1 MVRMNSISKEFNRF
15 AEHQAKTSSTLY
27 YFWSKKI
34 AQDVEMLKMIAK
46 IPETQPKPN
55 LFFASVQYVLSNKD
69 DVLKKYVP
77 SFIDT
82 PLPIED
88 SYIALKEFVEKYHTE
103 IAHHFHTKYVQTN
116 EVRRCTYLYP
126 IFSEI
131 AHKVQKPLALVE
143 IGTSAGLL
151 LNIDQYH
158 YEIKQGNETV
168 QYGNPTSEVNL
179 KSENLGKHIENC
191 PNFQVSARYG
201 IDLNIINL
209 DHEED
214 YLWMQSLI
222 WPEHVERRQ
231 LFHQSAKVNH
241 AINKTLLEGDLF
253 TILPSIFRNSTD
265 EQQIVLFH
273 THVANQF
280 SEEVKENYQ
289 QLLLDLSKEKSI
301 YHVYNNMYDTDLHV
315 DYVDDGHIEQIKLLQ
330 MPDGHGKYFYW
341 S

>member
-1 MVRMNSISKEFNRF
+1 MNSISQEFNRF
-15 AEHQAKTSSTLY
+15 AEHEAKTSSPLY

-34 AQDVEMLKMIAK
+34 VHDEEMLKIMAK

-55 LFFASVQYVLSNKD
+55 LFFASVQYVLSEKD

-77 SFIDT
+77 SFTVD
-82 PLPIED
+82 PLPIEE
-88 SYIALKEFVEKYHTE
+88 SYIVLKEFVENYRTE
-103 IAHHFHTKYVQTN
+103 IERHFHSKYVQTN
-116 EVRRCTYLYP
+116 EVRRCTFLYP

-131 AHKVQKPLALVE
+131 AQTVRKPLVLVE

-151 LNIDQYH
+151 LNIDHYH
-158 YEIKQGNETV
+158 YEIKQGNETI

-179 KSENLGKHIENC
+179 KSENLGNHIESC
-191 PNFQVSARYG
+191 PNFEVSARYG

-222 WPEHVERRQ
+222 WPEHVERRKQ
-231 LFHQSAKVNH
+231 FHQSAKVNH
-241 AINKTLLEGDLF
+241 SIDKTLLEGDMF

-280 SEEVKENYQ
+280 SEELKVNYQ
-289 QLLLDLSKEKSI
+289 QLLLDLSKENSI
-301 YHVYNNMYDTDLHV
+301 YHVYNNMYDANLHV
-315 DYVDDGHIEQIKLLQ
+315 DYIDDGHIEQIRLLQ
-330 MPDGHGKYFYW
+330 KPDGHGKYFNW
-341 S
+341 